1 LKQRPNAIYHALLE
15 VQLSALLAKHVM
27 EILPVVAAT
36 LFFVA
41 YLGMMHRVDVVYRA
55 RLALM
60 KIVPR
65 VLNALATR
73 LAQIPILSIA
83 ELISTMHQQPV
94 SGHAQVDYHLSV
106 LLAWIVSQILLA
118 MLTLHI
124 QHLLFRQSR
133 PTRKLPLFLPRPFLR
148 LH

>member
-1 LKQRPNAIYHALLE
+1 M
-15 VQLSALLAKHVM
+15 QLSALLAKHVM

-94 SGHAQVDYHLSV
+94 SGHAQG
-106 LLAWIVSQILLA
+106 
-118 MLTLHI
+118 
-124 QHLLFRQSR
+124 
-133 PTRKLPLFLPRPFLR
+133 KPLFAVSLFFLENN
-148 LH
+148 LM